1 MRGQPTDRSPG
12 QTTVLRA
19 HDFHAGSL
27 SRTGFQG
34 DRAIVDSHANPLPY
48 KPEHATIRD
57 EATPDVVL
65 AGGTP
70 SKIAPQPSTAPD

>member
-1 MRGQPTDRSPG
+1 M
-12 QTTVLRA
+12 
-19 HDFHAGSL
+19 
-27 SRTGFQG
+27 
-34 DRAIVDSHANPLPY
+34 DSHANPLPY